1 MKKVLIFGGTG
12 QVGTHLVRKLTKNNY
27 RVTVITRN
35 IHEKGH
41 KIKIMGNAGY
51 IDLVEASIFEEKKI
65 RNLFENA
72 DICINLIGILFE
84 KKKGSNFSNVHS
96 VFPSLLARL
105 CKEYK
110 LSHFIHLSALGID
123 EASDSKY
130 AMSKIEGEKRIIKY
144 FPLATI
150 LRPSI
155 VYSSSDNFTCNFMT
169 LLNRLPVFPLYYSGN
184 TKFTP
189 IHCSDL
195 TDIIYYIISKKL
207 HPNIVECVGPEVF
220 TFKEILEKLL
230 ELIGKKRFLIP
241 LPLSFA
247 NVSASIFELLPE
259 PLITRDQIKLLK
271 YDNVITRKYKTN
283 SDIGIPSKR
292 FFYDEVK
299 KYCYMWKDGGQF
311 STIKY
316 NNKKIK

>member
-84 KKKGSNFSNVHS
+84 KKKGSNFSNIHS

-105 CKEYK
+105 SKEYK

-123 EASDSKY
+123 GASDSKY
-130 AMSKIEGEKRIIKY
+130 ANSKLEGEKKILKY

-169 LLNRLPVFPLYYSGN
+169 LLNRLPFFPLYYSGK

-241 LPLSFA
+241 LPLPFA

-271 YDNVITRKYKTN
+271 YNNVITGKYKTN
-283 SDIGIPSKR
+283 SDIGSPSKR

-299 KYCYMWKDGGQF
+299 KYCYMWKEGGQF
-311 STIKY
+311 STNKY
-316 NNKKIK
+316 NDKEIK